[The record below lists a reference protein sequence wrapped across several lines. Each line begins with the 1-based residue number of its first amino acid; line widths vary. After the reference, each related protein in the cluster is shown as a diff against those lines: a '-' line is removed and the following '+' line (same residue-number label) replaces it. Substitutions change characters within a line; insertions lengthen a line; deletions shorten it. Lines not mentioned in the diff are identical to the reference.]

1 MIKAVINFKTIHWN
15 IRKLKKHLMPGV
27 KFCAVV
33 KANAYSFGDVV
44 VARQIEAEVD
54 SFAVANIK
62 EAVRLREGDIKK
74 PILLFGPCAD
84 FKTAIQR
91 NITVSIHNVAEVNAL
106 CKALQG
112 MHPSKCKIHIKVN
125 TGMNRYGLS
134 SVWQLKSVLSAAEKC
149 SSIIVDGLYT
159 HMAFE
164 TDKKSEIDAQLK
176 KFTPFRSVFRHS
188 YPRAT
193 IHAACSGSAEYLP
206 AQFDMVR
213 IGKTMYG
220 GFNGYRT
227 AIKITSKITAVQNLS
242 AGAKI
247 GYGGTAVAKSTMV
260 CGVVP
265 CGYAD
270 LAHFNF
276 GNLHH
281 VLVDNILC
289 KIVGRV
295 CMDSFMIDVTN
306 IQAPLSKTVTIIADI
321 KDTGGVKDSTEQ
333 KGLGIMD
340 VCRTTNTIA
349 CDLLCGFNFERTEV
363 VYKN

>member
-1 MIKAVINFKTIHWN
+1 MIKAVINFKTILWN
-15 IRKLKKHLMPGV
+15 IRKLKKHLLPGV

-33 KANAYSFGDVV
+33 KANAYSLGDVV
-44 VARQIEAEVD
+44 VAREIQAEAD

-62 EAVRLREGDIKK
+62 EAVRLREGGIKK
-74 PILLFGPCAD
+74 PILLFGPCPD

-91 NITVSIHNVAEVNAL
+91 NITVSIHSTAEVKAL

-112 MHPSKCKIHIKVN
+112 MHPAKCKIHIKVN

-134 SVWQLKSVLSAAEKC
+134 SVWQLRSILAAAEKC
-149 SSIIVDGLYT
+149 SNIIVDGLYT

-176 KFTPFRSVFRHS
+176 KFTPFRSVMRTHH
-188 YPRAT
+188 PRAT
-193 IHAACSGSAEYLP
+193 IHASCSGSAEYLP

-213 IGKTMYG
+213 IGKIMYG

-227 AIKITSKITAVQNLS
+227 AIKITSKINAVQNLS
-242 AGAKI
+242 AGAKV
-247 GYGGTAVAKSTMV
+247 GYNGMAVALNTTV

-276 GNLHH
+276 GNTHH
-281 VLVDNILC
+281 VLVDGVAC
-289 KIVGRV
+289 KVLGRV
-295 CMDSFMIDVTN
+295 CMDTFMIDVTGVKS
-306 IQAPLSKTVTIIADI
+306 PLGKTVTILAD
-321 KDTGGVKDSTEQ
+321 Q
-333 KGLGIMD
+333 KGLGIME

-349 CDLLCGFNFERTEV
+349 CDLLCGFNFGRTEV
-363 VYKN
+363 TYRC

>member
-1 MIKAVINFKTIHWN
+1 MIKAIIDFKTVHWN
-15 IRKLKKHLMPGV
+15 IRKLKKQLLPHV
-27 KFCAVV
+27 RFCAVV

-44 VARQIEAEVD
+44 VARGIESEVD

-74 PILLFGPCAD
+74 PILLFGPCPD
-84 FKTAIQR
+84 FKSAVR
-91 NITVSIHNVAEVNAL
+91 HNITVSIHSTAEVKAL

-112 MHPSKCKIHIKVN
+112 MHPAKCKIHIKVN

-134 SVWQLKSVLSAAEKC
+134 SVWQLRSVLTAAEKC
-149 SSIIVDGLYT
+149 TNIIVDGLYT

-164 TDKKSEIDAQLK
+164 TDKRGDIDTQLK
-176 KFTPFRSVFRHS
+176 KFTPFRTVMRTY
-188 YPRAT
+188 YPKAI

-227 AIKITSKITAVQNLS
+227 AIKVTSKINAVQNLS

-247 GYGGTAVAKSTMV
+247 GYNGLAVATRPMV

-276 GNLHH
+276 CNAHH
-281 VLVDNILC
+281 VLVDGVQC
-289 KIVGRV
+289 KILGRV
-295 CMDSFMIDVTN
+295 CMDTFIIDVTGVKL
-306 IQAPLSKTVTIIADI
+306 PLGKTVTIIAD
-321 KDTGGVKDSTEQ
+321 Q

-340 VCRTTNTIA
+340 ISRTTNTIA
-349 CDLLCGFNFERTEV
+349 CDLLCGLNFERTEV
-363 VYKN
+363 SFRN